1 MTIKEFKLGS
11 TTIEVDNTY
20 FPETKE
26 ENEKVYKDFNK
37 IGCEILR
44 KLENWTKVGENKWK
58 EHGRIL
64 E

>member
-26 ENEKVYKDFNK
+26 ENEA
-37 IGCEILR
+37 E
-44 KLENWTKVGENKWK
+44 
-58 EHGRIL
+58 
-64 E
+64 

>member
-20 FPETKE
+20 FPETTE

-44 KLENWTKVGENKWK
+44 KLEN
-58 EHGRIL
+58 
-64 E
+64 